1 MNTLDHEQ
9 IEKLCRMYGN
19 IKHYMLMA
27 EEFGFELKTY
37 LQPRLE
43 LYQAFDHMMSEY
55 FLEQLDNKTGSLNG
69 AMKHMYTAFFDIA
82 DWTSMQIRN
91 HVFMELKYFSSDV
104 IKTAIPEYYSRIRPA
119 LDELNGKITGIR
131 EGKIFE
137 KFEQV
142 KEYAEL
148 LDKAYEYIKK
158 IRRSQGTLIELRK
171 KNRIKIMLGPII
183 GILAIIVSII
193 IAVFL

>member
-1 MNTLDHEQ
+1 
-9 IEKLCRMYGN
+9 
-19 IKHYMLMA
+19 MA

-43 LYQAFDHMMSEY
+43 LYQAFDHVISEY
-55 FLEQLDNKTGSLNG
+55 FYEQLGNKEAKLDG

-82 DWTSMQIRN
+82 DWTSIQIRT
-91 HVFMELKYFSSDV
+91 HVFMELKHFSPDV

-148 LDKAYEYIKK
+148 LDKAYEYIKE
-158 IRRSQGTLIELRK
+158 IRRSQGSLIELRK
-171 KNRIKIMLGPII
+171 KYRIKTMLVPAIS
-183 GILAIIVSII
+183 ILGIIVTII
-193 IAVFL
+193 IAFFASQ